1 MPPIDLLPSPPPSPT
16 PLPLPPPPDLTF
28 DDDEWK
34 WLSKLTW
41 CTFLLLLLLVKVLV
55 NFVCVIS
62 TIYSRNIHL
71 KFAWTHRDYNR
82 NTGGSQTDE
91 RMGGR
96 TDGRIN
102 VHLTNKCNNVSLS
115 RYTNQGKLFI
125 QTFKGYICILT
136 ALLHVILDESIY
148 IYIHMYYR
156 RKRLIGMSIFIQTF
170 HSGGYRKSRNNS
182 NTF

>member
-1 MPPIDLLPSPPPSPT
+1 MPPIDLLPPPPPSPS
-16 PLPLPPPPDLTF
+16 PLPLPPPDLTF

-115 RYTNQGKLFI
+115 LYQSG
-125 QTFKGYICILT
+125 
-136 ALLHVILDESIY
+136 E
-148 IYIHMYYR
+148 
-156 RKRLIGMSIFIQTF
+156 TF
-170 HSGGYRKSRNNS
+170 HSDIQRIYLHPYSFIACHFTWIHLYIHTYVLPTKTTDWNEYLYPNVSQWGV
-182 NTF
+182 